1 MAAGNGHFDIVCG
14 NECRQET
21 CGECVASARCVDNV
35 GNWGNSNFAAFIIL
49 RNSERAV
56 CATFDNR
63 ERSARHAFRYTN
75 TQQAGFVFVAQK
87 NLWLYRL
94 D

>member
-1 MAAGNGHFDIVCG
+1 MAAGNGRFDIVCG
-14 NECRQET
+14 NECWQET
-21 CGECVASARCVDNV
+21 CGECVACARGVDNV
-35 GNWGNSNFAAFIIL
+35 CNWGNRNFIVL
-49 RNSERAV
+49 VVLQNGERAV

>member
-1 MAAGNGHFDIVCG
+1 MAAGNGRLDVVCG
-14 NECRQET
+14 NKCWKET
-21 CGECVASARCVDNV
+21 CGKRVACARGVDNV
-35 GNWGNSNFAAFIIL
+35 GNWGNRNFTVFVVL
-49 RNSERAV
+49 RNGERAV

-63 ERSARHAFRYTN
+63 ERSARHAFCCPN
-75 TQQAGFVFVAQK
+75 PQQASFVFVAQK

>member
-1 MAAGNGHFDIVCG
+1 MLAGNLRRMRRLRPW
-14 NECRQET
+14 CRQ
-21 CGECVASARCVDNV
+21 CWQLGRPQLHSVRCF
-35 GNWGNSNFAAFIIL
+35 G
-49 RNSERAV
+49 ERAV